1 MKQSVSLIGLVFA
14 LGMGGCALLPRSL
27 NWSQQPEPSVSPTS
41 TTVNVSF
48 RKAVNLATDA
58 AQLAQ
63 SASTQADWQKVVE
76 TWQQAIQLMQAVPS
90 ASPQYRLARQKE
102 TEYQANLKIAQGKAK
117 SATIAPTTK
126 VSTKQV
132 DYRKL
137 QAALAKADWRQA
149 NLETSELLFKIS
161 GWKPDQ
167 WSNQDPLREFP
178 CTELQNIDHLWMR
191 YSQGHFGFT
200 TQRQI
205 LRGLSL
211 NSEALKNR
219 ESQFEFGTRVGW
231 RTRDQWISA
240 SDIVYDQTAPEGH
253 LPCVACSNPE
263 FIFDLIGAPSIGARI
278 FSYIAPRMEQCK
290 LKVPSP

>member
-1 MKQSVSLIGLVFA
+1 MKPSLSLVGLVFV
-14 LGMGGCALLPRSL
+14 LGTSGCALLPESL
-27 NWSQQPEPSVSPTS
+27 NWAQRPEPSVSPTETS
-41 TTVNVSF
+41 VNVSF
-48 RKAVNLATDA
+48 RKAINLATDA

-63 SASTQADWQKVVE
+63 SASTQTDWQKVVNN
-76 TWQQAIQLMQAVPS
+76 WQQAIQMMQAVPN
-90 ASPQYRLARQKE
+90 ASPEHDLARKKVA
-102 TEYQANLKIAQGKAK
+102 EYQTNLKIAQGKLK
-117 SATIAPTTK
+117 SATIAPTTQAN
-126 VSTKQV
+126 TKKA

-137 QAALAKADWRQA
+137 QAALTKGDWRQA
-149 NLETSELLFKIS
+149 NLETSELVFKIS

-167 WSNQDPLREFP
+167 WSNEDPLKEFP

-205 LRGLSL
+205 LRSLSL

-219 ESQFEFGTRVGW
+219 ESQFDFGTRVGW
-231 RTRDQWISA
+231 RARDQWIST
-240 SDIVYDQTAPEGH
+240 SDIIYDKTAPEGH

-278 FSYIAPRMEQCK
+278 FSSIAPRMEQCK
-290 LKVPSP
+290 FKLSSP